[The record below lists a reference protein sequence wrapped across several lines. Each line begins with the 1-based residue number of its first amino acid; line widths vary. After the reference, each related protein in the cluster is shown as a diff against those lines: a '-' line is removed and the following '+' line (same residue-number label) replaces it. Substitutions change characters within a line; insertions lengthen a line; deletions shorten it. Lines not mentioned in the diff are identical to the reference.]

1 MLTKDLTK
9 IRNIGIAAHI
19 DAGKTT
25 TSERILF
32 YTGVNY
38 KIGETH
44 DGTATMDWMAQE
56 RERGITITS
65 AAITCKWKDCFIN
78 IIDTPGH
85 VDFTVEVERS
95 LRVLDGA
102 VSVFCAVGGVEP
114 QSETVWRQADKYKVP
129 RIAFINK
136 MDRVGANFLNV
147 VDQIHDRL
155 GARAVPVVLPIGA
168 EDSFQGVID
177 LLEMKELFYVDE
189 MGAHPEHRDIPADI
203 IDDAKMYREHLIEQ
217 LADVDDEIM
226 GLYLD
231 GKEPSVEQIKAAIR
245 RQTIAL
251 KFVPCFCGS
260 AFKNKGIQPLLDAVV
275 DYLPS
280 PIDLPP
286 VEGADP
292 DDETKAVERH
302 PKLDEPVA
310 ALAFK
315 VAVDPFV
322 GRLTFCRLYSGVLHT
337 GDTLYNPASRK
348 RERIGRILMMH
359 SNKRVDVDD
368 ASAGMI
374 VALPSLKSTRTG
386 DTLCDEAHPVVLESL
401 TFPAPVIT
409 LAVEPETTE
418 DKAKLAK
425 GLMALSDEDPTF
437 VVKDNEETGQTT
449 ISGMGE
455 LHLDIIVDR
464 LRREFGVHVKV
475 GRPQVAYREAI
486 TQRVERVQGKF
497 VRQSG
502 GHGQYGDCVI
512 NMEPLPDGQEGFV
525 FEDDIVGGVIPRE
538 FIPACQ
544 KGFEEAMGS
553 GVLGGFPVIGVKV
566 ELVYGSYHEVDSS
579 EMAFKI
585 AASMAFKEAM
595 RKATPTLMEPIMA
608 VEVVTPEEYVGDVMG
623 DLSSRRG
630 NVEGM
635 EMRANARAVKA
646 FVPLGEMFGYATD
659 LRSKTSGR
667 ANYTMQF
674 DHYSAVP
681 RNVAEAILNP
691 SGSADE
697 TKGKK

>member
-1 MLTKDLTK
+1 MLTKDLSK

-32 YTGVNY
+32 FTGVNY
-38 KIGETH
+38 KIGEVH
-44 DGTATMDWMAQE
+44 DGAATMDWMAQE

-65 AAITCKWKDCFIN
+65 AAITCQWKDCYIN
-78 IIDTPGH
+78 LIDTPGH

-129 RIAFINK
+129 RVAFVNK

-147 VDQIHDRL
+147 VEQIHDRL

-168 EDSFQGVID
+168 EESFQGIVD
-177 LLEMKELFYVDE
+177 LIQMKEVVYLDE
-189 MGAHPEHRDIPADI
+189 TGAHPELRDIPSDMAEE
-203 IDDAKMYREHLIEQ
+203 AQMYREHLIEQ

-226 GLYLD
+226 SLVLD
-231 GKEPSVEQIKAAIR
+231 DKVPTVEQIKAAIR

-280 PIDLPP
+280 PLDVPA
-286 VEGADP
+286 VEGTSP
-292 DDETKAVERH
+292 DDETKVIERH
-302 PKLDEPVA
+302 AKLDEPVS
-310 ALAFK
+310 ALTFK
-315 VAVDPFV
+315 IAVDPFV
-322 GRLTFCRLYSGVLHT
+322 GRLTFCRIYSGMLHA

-348 RERIGRILMMH
+348 RERIGRILLMH
-359 SNKRVDVDD
+359 SNKRIDIED

-374 VALPSLKSTRTG
+374 VALPSLKNTRTG
-386 DTLCDEAHPVVLESL
+386 DTLCDENNPVVLESL

-409 LAVEPETTE
+409 LAVEPATTD

-425 GLMALSDEDPTF
+425 GLIALADEDPTF

-464 LRREFGVHVKV
+464 LRREFGVHVNV
-475 GRPQVAYREAI
+475 GAPQVAYREAI
-486 TQRVERVQGKF
+486 LNRVERVQGKF

-595 RKATPTLMEPIMA
+595 KKASPTLMEPIMS
-608 VEVVTPEEYVGDVMG
+608 VEVVTPEDYVGDVMG

-630 NVEGM
+630 RVDGM
-635 EMRANARAVKA
+635 EMRANARAIKA

-674 DHYSAVP
+674 DHYEPVP
-681 RNVAEAILNP
+681 KNVAETILGNN
-691 SGSADE
+691 ADA
-697 TKGKK
+697 KK

>member
-25 TSERILF
+25 TTERILF

-65 AAITCKWKDCFIN
+65 AAITCQWKDCFIN

-136 MDRVGANFLNV
+136 MDRVGANFFGV
-147 VDQIHDRL
+147 VSQIHDRL

-168 EDSFQGVID
+168 EDSFQGVVD
-177 LLEMKELFYVDE
+177 LLQMKELVYVDE
-189 MGAHPEHRDIPADI
+189 SGAHPELRDIPADML
-203 IDDAKMYREHLIEQ
+203 DDAKMYRENLIEQ
-217 LADVDDEIM
+217 LGDVDDEIM
-226 GLYLD
+226 NMYLE
-231 GKEPSVEQIKAAIR
+231 GQEPTVEQLKAAIR

-260 AFKNKGIQPLLDAVV
+260 AFKNKGIQPVLDAVI

-280 PIDLPP
+280 PVDIPA
-286 VEGADP
+286 VEGTSP
-292 DDETKAVERH
+292 DDETKVIERR
-302 PKLDEPVA
+302 PRMDEPLS

-322 GRLTFCRLYSGVLHT
+322 GRLTFCRIYSGTLHT

-348 RERIGRILMMH
+348 RERIGRILLMH
-359 SNKRVDVDD
+359 SNKRIDIDD

-374 VALPSLKSTRTG
+374 VALPSLKNTRTG
-386 DTLCDEAHPVVLESL
+386 DTLCDENNPVVLESL

-409 LAVEPETTE
+409 LAVEPATTE
-418 DKAKLAK
+418 DKTKLAK
-425 GLMALSDEDPTF
+425 GLIALSDEDPTF

-464 LRREFGVHVKV
+464 LRREFGVHVNV

-486 TQRVERVQGKF
+486 QNRVEKVQGKF

-595 RKATPTLMEPIMA
+595 RKASPTLMEPIMS
-608 VEVVTPEEYVGDVMG
+608 VEVVTPEDYVGDVMG

-630 NVEGM
+630 RVDGM
-635 EMRANARAVKA
+635 EMRANARAIKA
-646 FVPLGEMFGYATD
+646 YVPLGEMFGYATD

-674 DHYSAVP
+674 DHYEPVP
-681 RNVAEAILNP
+681 KNVAEAILNP
-691 SGSADE
+691 SGAESA
-697 TKGKK
+697 GKK

>member
-177 LLEMKELFYVDE
+177 LLEMKELFYVDD

-231 GKEPSVEQIKAAIR
+231 GKEPSVDQIKAAIR

-286 VEGADP
+286 VKGSDP

>member
-25 TSERILF
+25 TTERILF

-56 RERGITITS
+56 QERGITITS
-65 AAITCKWKDCFIN
+65 AAITCQWKDCFIN

-136 MDRVGANFLNV
+136 MDRVGANFFGV
-147 VDQIHDRL
+147 VSQIHDRL

-168 EDSFQGVID
+168 EDSFQGVVD
-177 LLEMKELFYVDE
+177 LLQMKELVYVDGS
-189 MGAHPEHRDIPADI
+189 GAHPELRDIPADML
-203 IDDAKMYREHLIEQ
+203 DDAKMYRENLIEQ
-217 LADVDDEIM
+217 LGDVDDEIM
-226 GLYLD
+226 NMYLE
-231 GKEPSVEQIKAAIR
+231 GQEPTVEQLKAAIR

-260 AFKNKGIQPLLDAVV
+260 AFKNKGIQPVLDAVI

-280 PIDLPP
+280 PVDIPA
-286 VEGADP
+286 VEGTSP
-292 DDETKAVERH
+292 DDETKVIERH
-302 PKLDEPVA
+302 PRMDEPLS

-322 GRLTFCRLYSGVLHT
+322 GRLTFCRIYSGTLHT

-348 RERIGRILMMH
+348 RERIGRILLMH
-359 SNKRVDVDD
+359 SNKRIDIDD

-374 VALPSLKSTRTG
+374 VALPSLKNTRTG
-386 DTLCDEAHPVVLESL
+386 DTLCDENNPVVLESL

-409 LAVEPETTE
+409 LAVEPATTE
-418 DKAKLAK
+418 DKTKLAK
-425 GLMALSDEDPTF
+425 GLIALSDEDPTF
-437 VVKDNEETGQTT
+437 VVKDNEETGQMT

-464 LRREFGVHVKV
+464 LRREFGVHVNV

-486 TQRVERVQGKF
+486 QNRVEKVQGKF

-595 RKATPTLMEPIMA
+595 RKASPTLMEPIMS
-608 VEVVTPEEYVGDVMG
+608 VEVVTPEDYVGDVMG

-630 NVEGM
+630 RVDGM
-635 EMRANARAVKA
+635 EMRANARAIKA
-646 FVPLGEMFGYATD
+646 YVPLGEMFGYATD

-674 DHYSAVP
+674 DHYEPVP
-681 RNVAEAILNP
+681 KNVAEAILNP
-691 SGSADE
+691 SGAESA
-697 TKGKK
+697 GKK

>member
-1 MLTKDLTK
+1 MLTKDLSK

-25 TSERILF
+25 TSERILY
-32 YTGVNY
+32 YTGITH
-38 KIGETH
+38 KIGEVH
-44 DGTATMDWMAQE
+44 DGAATMDWMAQE
-56 RERGITITS
+56 RERGITIQS
-65 AAITCKWKDCFIN
+65 AAISCQWKDCYIN
-78 IIDTPGH
+78 LIDTPGH

-102 VSVFCAVGGVEP
+102 VSVFCAVGGVQP
-114 QSETVWRQADKYKVP
+114 QSETVWRQANKYNVP
-129 RIAFINK
+129 RVAFVNK

-147 VDQIHDRL
+147 VEQIRERL
-155 GARAVPVVLPIGA
+155 GANAVPMVLPIGA
-168 EDSFQGVID
+168 EDSFTGIVD
-177 LLEMKELFYVDE
+177 LLHMKEIVYTDKDG
-189 MGAHPEHRDIPADI
+189 MHPELRDIPADMLEE
-203 IDDAKMYREHLIEQ
+203 AQMYRESMLEQ
-217 LADVDDEIM
+217 LGDADDEIM
-226 GLYLD
+226 EMLLEE
-231 GKEPSVEQIKAAIR
+231 KQPTIEQIKTAIR

-260 AFKNKGIQPLLDAVV
+260 AFKNKGVQPVLDAVI

-280 PIDLPP
+280 PLDLPS
-286 VEGADP
+286 VEGTNP
-292 DDETKAVERH
+292 DNPEETLVRKAA
-302 PKLDEPVA
+302 LDEPVA

-315 VAVDPFV
+315 IAVDPFV
-322 GRLTFCRLYSGVLHT
+322 GRLTFCRLYSGMIKT
-337 GDTLYNPASRK
+337 GESLYNPTSRK
-348 RERIGRILMMH
+348 RERIGRILLMK
-359 SNKRVDVDD
+359 SNDRIDIED

-374 VALPSLKSTRTG
+374 IALPSLKATRTG
-386 DTLCDEAHPVVLESL
+386 DTLCDENHPIVLESL
-401 TFPAPVIT
+401 TFPTPVIT
-409 LAVEPETTE
+409 LAVEPASTE

-425 GLMALSDEDPTF
+425 GLIALSDEDPTF
-437 VVKDNEETGQTT
+437 VVKDDEETGQTT

-464 LRREFGVHVKV
+464 LRREFGVNVNV

-486 TQRVERVQGKF
+486 LNRVERVQGKF

-512 NMEPLPDGQEGFV
+512 NMEPLPNGQEGFV

-553 GVLGGFPVIGVKV
+553 GVLGGYPVIGVKV
-566 ELVYGSYHEVDSS
+566 ELVYGSYHDCDSS

-595 RKATPTLMEPIMA
+595 KKASPSLMEPIMA
-608 VEVVTPEEYVGDVMG
+608 VEVVTPEDYVGDVMG
-623 DLSSRRG
+623 DISSRRG
-630 NVEGM
+630 RVDGM
-635 EMRANARAVKA
+635 EMQGTARSIKA

-674 DHYSAVP
+674 DHYEPVP
-681 RNVAEAILNP
+681 RTVAESILNP
-691 SGSADE
+691 SGDAA
-697 TKGKK
+697 KK

>member
-25 TSERILF
+25 TTERILF

-65 AAITCKWKDCFIN
+65 AAITCQWKDCFIN

-136 MDRVGANFLNV
+136 MDRVGANFFGV
-147 VDQIHDRL
+147 VSQIHDRL

-168 EDSFQGVID
+168 EDSFQGVVD
-177 LLEMKELFYVDE
+177 LLQMKELVYVDE
-189 MGAHPEHRDIPADI
+189 SGAHPELRDIPADML
-203 IDDAKMYREHLIEQ
+203 DDAKMYRENLIEQ
-217 LADVDDEIM
+217 LGDVDDEIM
-226 GLYLD
+226 NMYLE
-231 GKEPSVEQIKAAIR
+231 GQEPTVEQLKAAIR

-260 AFKNKGIQPLLDAVV
+260 AFKNKGIQPVLDAVI

-280 PIDLPP
+280 PVDIPA
-286 VEGADP
+286 VEGTSS
-292 DDETKAVERH
+292 DDETKVIERH
-302 PKLDEPVA
+302 PRMDEPLS

-322 GRLTFCRLYSGVLHT
+322 GRLTFCRIYSGTLHT

-348 RERIGRILMMH
+348 RERIGRILLMH
-359 SNKRVDVDD
+359 SNKRIDIDD

-374 VALPSLKSTRTG
+374 VALPSLKNTRTG
-386 DTLCDEAHPVVLESL
+386 DTLCDENNPVVLESL

-409 LAVEPETTE
+409 LAVEPATTE
-418 DKAKLAK
+418 DKTKLAK
-425 GLMALSDEDPTF
+425 GLIALSDEDPTF

-464 LRREFGVHVKV
+464 LRREFGVHVNV

-486 TQRVERVQGKF
+486 QNRVEKVQGKF

-595 RKATPTLMEPIMA
+595 RKASPTLMEPIMS
-608 VEVVTPEEYVGDVMG
+608 VEVVTPEDYVGDVMG

-630 NVEGM
+630 RVDGM
-635 EMRANARAVKA
+635 EMRANARAIKA
-646 FVPLGEMFGYATD
+646 YVPLGEMFGYATD

-674 DHYSAVP
+674 DHYEPVP
-681 RNVAEAILNP
+681 KNVAEAILNP
-691 SGSADE
+691 SGAESA
-697 TKGKK
+697 GKK

>member
-9 IRNIGIAAHI
+9 LRNIGIAAHI

-25 TSERILF
+25 TTERILF

-65 AAITCKWKDCFIN
+65 AAITCQWKDCFIN

-136 MDRVGANFLNV
+136 MDRVGANFLGV
-147 VDQIHDRL
+147 VSQIHDRL

-168 EDSFQGVID
+168 EDSFQGIVD
-177 LLEMKELFYVDE
+177 LLHMKEVVYVDE
-189 MGAHPEHRDIPADI
+189 TGAHPELRDIPADML
-203 IDDAKMYREHLIEQ
+203 DDAKMYRENLIEQ
-217 LADVDDEIM
+217 LGDVDDEIM
-226 GLYLD
+226 NMYLE
-231 GKEPSVEQIKAAIR
+231 GQEPTVEQLKAAIR

-260 AFKNKGIQPLLDAVV
+260 AFKNKGIQPVLDAVI

-280 PIDLPP
+280 PVDIPA
-286 VEGADP
+286 VEGTSP
-292 DDETKAVERH
+292 DDETKVIERY
-302 PKLDEPVA
+302 PKMDEPLS

-315 VAVDPFV
+315 IAVDPFV
-322 GRLTFCRLYSGVLHT
+322 GRLTFCRIYSGTLHT

-348 RERIGRILMMH
+348 RERIGRILLMH
-359 SNKRVDVDD
+359 SNKRIDIDD

-374 VALPSLKSTRTG
+374 VALPSLKNTRTG
-386 DTLCDEAHPVVLESL
+386 DTLCDENNPVVLESL

-409 LAVEPETTE
+409 LAVEPATTE
-418 DKAKLAK
+418 DKTKLAK
-425 GLMALSDEDPTF
+425 GLIALSDEDPTF

-464 LRREFGVHVKV
+464 LRREFGVHVNV

-486 TQRVERVQGKF
+486 QNRVEKVQGKF

-595 RKATPTLMEPIMA
+595 RKANPTLMEPIMS
-608 VEVVTPEEYVGDVMG
+608 VEVVTPEDYVGDVMG

-630 NVEGM
+630 RVDGM
-635 EMRANARAVKA
+635 EMRANARAIKA
-646 FVPLGEMFGYATD
+646 YVPLGEMFGYATD

-674 DHYSAVP
+674 DHYEPVP
-681 RNVAEAILNP
+681 KNVAETILNP
-691 SGSADE
+691 SGAESA
-697 TKGKK
+697 GKK

>member
-147 VDQIHDRL
+147 VDQINDRL